1 MHRVK
6 ILTVLGVSLCS
17 IAAQAEIT
25 LPTLEE
31 AKKISRE
38 SGKPILAMAGQK
50 T

>member
-1 MHRVK
+1 MYGTRIVT
-6 ILTVLGVSLCS
+6 LLGITLCGLV
-17 IAAQAEIT
+17 ARAQNG

-31 AKKISRE
+31 AQKLSRE